1 MPDTTFTGFANSAAG
16 TVIPNAFFSRVLPEI
31 SDPAELVVS
40 AYVFF
45 ALGLRRR
52 QPRFVTL
59 RELEADAGLS
69 RALANLC
76 PGEDRSPLAHTSG
89 GGEGGEGPL
98 AQGLALAVARGTL
111 VRAILREPQNER
123 CETLYSAN
131 MPANVRGLERLA
143 AEGVSIDEPLPAAE
157 RDAAPNIFALYEANI
172 GSITPL
178 IADDLREAEER
189 YPPEWIEAA
198 VREAAE
204 LNKRSWRYVRAIL
217 QRWETE
223 GRGHEEHR
231 RDPEA
236 DWLARRY
243 REGKRPPSRAAP

>member
-1 MPDTTFTGFANSAAG
+1 MTDTTFTGFANSAAG

-76 PGEDRSPLAHTSG
+76 GN
-89 GGEGGEGPL
+89 EGDALRRGID
-98 AQGLALAVARGTL
+98 LAVRRGTL
-111 VRAILREPQNER
+111 VRATLPHTLTSPIDKPEGMSLRGTDA
-123 CETLYSAN
+123 ETLYTAN
-131 MPANVRGLERLA
+131 MPSSVRGLERLA
-143 AEGVSIDEPLPAAE
+143 AEGVSIDEPLPAAQ
-157 RDAAPNIFALYEANI
+157 RDATPNIFALYEANI

-198 VREAAE
+198 IREAAE